1 MENKVN
7 PMGTKSVSKLLVS
20 LALPAVIANL
30 VNALYNIVDQ
40 IFIGHTVGYLGN
52 AATNIAFPLT
62 TICLAIGLMTGI
74 GTAAGYNLN
83 LGKGNKED
91 ARKFAGTAFS
101 TLLIAGIIICILVKI
116 FLKPLMVAFGATDNI
131 LKYAMIYSSI
141 TSFGI
146 PFLLFSTGSNPIV
159 RGDGSSTYSMI
170 SIASGGILNI
180 FLDALFMYKFN
191 MGIAGAAW
199 ATVISQA
206 VSALLLAR
214 YYLHFKNVTFKA
226 NDFIPHFGIILSIWK
241 LGFSSFA
248 FQSSMLIIQITLN
261 NLLKKYGAASIYG
274 SDVTIAVAGI
284 LQKIN
289 MIFLAF
295 VIGIVQGAQP
305 ICSFNYGAQKYKR
318 VRKTVKISLIVTTV
332 ISVIMFAVMQLFPRQ
347 IVGLFGSGSEE
358 YFDFASFYARGL
370 FACVFLNGVQIFCST
385 FFPAIGKAGKGTVI
399 ALAKQ
404 LVILWTLLMTF
415 SHFFGLKGIVIAA
428 PVTDA
433 LTFLLA
439 TGFLIFEF
447 RKMPKTDKE

>member
-1 MENKVN
+1 MENSQN
-7 PMGTKSVSKLLVS
+7 PMGTKSVSRLLVS
-20 LALPAVIANL
+20 LAVPAVIANL

-62 TICLAIGLMTGI
+62 TVCLAIGLMTGI
-74 GTAAGYNLN
+74 GTAAGYNLS
-83 LGKGNKED
+83 LGQKKTED

-101 TLLIAGIIICILVKI
+101 TLFTAGVIICILVKI

-131 LKYAMIYSSI
+131 LEYAVTYSSI

-180 FLDALFMYKFN
+180 FLDALFMFKFN

-199 ATVISQA
+199 ATVISQT
-206 VSALLLAR
+206 VSALMLAGYFLR
-214 YYLHFKNVTFKA
+214 FKNVKFKVS
-226 NDFIPHFGIILSIWK
+226 DFIPRPAYILRMWK

-261 NLLKKYGAASIYG
+261 NLLKKYGEMSIYG

-305 ICSFNYGAQKYKR
+305 ICSFNYGAEKYLR

-332 ISVIMFAVMQLFPRQ
+332 VSVVMFIVMQLFPRQ

-370 FACVFLNGVQIFCST
+370 FAAVFLNGVQIFCST
-385 FFPAIGKAGKGTVI
+385 FFPAIGKPGKGTLI

-415 SHFFGLKGIVIAA
+415 SRFFGLKGIVYAA
-428 PVTDA
+428 PVTDT
-433 LTFLLA
+433 LTFILA

>member
-1 MENKVN
+1 
-7 PMGTKSVSKLLVS
+7 MGVKSVSKLLVS

-74 GTAAGYNLN
+74 GTAAGYNLS
-83 LGKGNKED
+83 LGKGSKED
-91 ARKFAGTAFS
+91 AGKFAGSAFS
-101 TLLIAGIIICILVKI
+101 ALFIAGIIICLAVKI
-116 FLKPLMVAFGATDNI
+116 FLKPLMIAFGATDNI
-131 LKYAMIYSSI
+131 LSYAMTYSSI

-180 FLDALFMYKFN
+180 FLDALFMYKFG

-206 VSALLLAR
+206 VSALMLAS
-214 YYLHFKNVTFKA
+214 YFLHFKNVTLSG
-226 NDFIPHFGIILSIWK
+226 NDFIPRPAFIIKMWK

-261 NLLKKYGAASIYG
+261 NLLKKYGEMSIYG

-289 MIFLAF
+289 LIFLAF

-305 ICSFNYGAQKYKR
+305 ICSYNYGAQKFKR
-318 VRKTVKISLIVTTV
+318 VRRTVEISLIATTV
-332 ISVIMFAVMQLFPRQ
+332 VSVIMFAVMQLFPRQ

-358 YFDFASFYARGL
+358 YFEFASFYARGL
-370 FACVFLNGVQIFCST
+370 FAVVFLNGVQIFCST
-385 FFPAIGKAGKGTVI
+385 FFPAIGKPGKGTVI

-404 LVILWTLLMTF
+404 LVILWTLLMAF
-415 SHFFGLKGIVIAA
+415 SHFFGLKGIVYAA

-433 LTFLLA
+433 LTFVLA
-439 TGFLIFEF
+439 VCFLVFEF
-447 RKMPKTDKE
+447 KKMPKTDKE